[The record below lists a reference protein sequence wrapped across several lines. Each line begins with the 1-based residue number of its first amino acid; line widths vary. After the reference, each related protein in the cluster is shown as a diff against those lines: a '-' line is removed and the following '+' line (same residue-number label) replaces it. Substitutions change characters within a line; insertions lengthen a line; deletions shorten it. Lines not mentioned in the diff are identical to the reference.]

1 MLSCDPMGCSPSGSP
16 VHAVL
21 QARIL
26 DWVAIPFSK
35 GFSWSRKW
43 IQVSSIPGRFFTI
56 WATSEAQ
63 TSFWDALNSD
73 RAGKSISFFKSWI
86 PNNFFSLLYHSFR
99 LFKSLRCY
107 PLRFLPQLELQQSL
121 VDRLITVLSLVISW
135 NVRFHHDW
143 IEAFYSLYICILGL
157 TDLRSLYSVSK
168 CL

>member
-1 MLSCDPMGCSPSGSP
+1 MTPW
-16 VHAVL
+16 AVAR
-21 QARIL
+21 QAPLFMQFSRQGYWIGL
-26 DWVAIPFSK
+26 PFPPP
-35 GFSWSRKW
+35 GDLPTR
-43 IQVSSIPGRFFTI
+43 VSHTAGGFFTI
-56 WATSEAQ
+56 WATREAQ

-86 PNNFFSLLYHSFR
+86 PNNFFSLLYHIFR

-107 PLRFLPQLELQQSL
+107 PLRFLPQLELQQLL